1 MRMIYSFVVRWMILI
16 LIVNNSFMRKPMRY
30 KIGLASLILLLSF
43 FSANLYAQTS
53 QPTPIPQLLLQW
65 NADLAQ
71 SNQSLTDPD
80 LDDETLKHLREHL
93 NGLRSDAISARDQIA
108 TEVAPLNNELT
119 ALGPPPAEDAPA
131 EAGSI
136 AGKRKAL
143 NDQLAVIDGE
153 AKELEL
159 VISNADDALDKLS
172 ALRIRRFTQ
181 ATFSHGL
188 SALAPEVWQRG
199 IPDIDAKVT
208 ALQDQFHNWL
218 SQETDELFQQKLLYL
233 LIAVIG
239 ILAIVWPF
247 TRWFSRQFGRTS
259 NVQIPT
265 YVELL
270 RAALAVGFVRCL
282 LPISITTAT
291 YLVLEHEFEW
301 TLSVHAFALSAFK
314 ALCMI
319 ILVAA
324 VSRAML
330 APSNGR
336 WRLMPLNDA
345 DANYV
350 HRVIVGLAWVFAF
363 DLLLD
368 TWFAAGGVSLEL
380 TILRKFLV
388 GLLIAGLLLALLMRR
403 QLWRMDIQ
411 HRRKMSDQAAMWRWL
426 RALMGMLVL
435 MIPVSAMAGYVALS
449 RLLGTQIVLTGGL
462 YILVGVVIALC
473 TELIEEL
480 LSQKTEIGAKIR
492 NNLELTD
499 EGSELLVFWLKA
511 AIISVIYISAIL
523 TLLVIWGAGGED
535 LNLWLYKV
543 LMGFEVGGVTISIA
557 TIFFAIVLFS
567 VILLLTRL
575 LQRFLEHVILPKTRL
590 DLGIQNSIRASIGYI
605 GFILSAGFA
614 ISTLGIDLSKL
625 AIIAGALSVGIGF
638 GLQNVVNN
646 FVSGLILLIER
657 PIKVGDWVVVNDRQG
672 YVKNIN
678 VRATEIQTFDR
689 ASVFIPNSN
698 LISNPLLNW
707 THADKTGRV
716 VVPVGVAYGTDTR
729 KVQKLLIAVAE
740 AHPFVLRS
748 MPASVLFKGFGDSC
762 LNFELRAF
770 VQDVDK
776 VTTVSSDICFEIDA
790 AFKREAI
797 EMPYPQQDVHWRDI
811 ERLENLVSKIL
822 NEKGSSASPKLDM

>member
-1 MRMIYSFVVRWMILI
+1 
-16 LIVNNSFMRKPMRY
+16 MRY
-30 KIGLASLILLLSF
+30 KIWLVCFTVLLS
-43 FSANLYAQTS
+43 AVVGNLYAQTNQS
-53 QPTPIPQLLLQW
+53 TPVAQLLLQW

-71 SNQSLTDPD
+71 SNKSLADPD

-93 NGLRSDAISARDQIA
+93 NELQSNAGSVRDQIV
-108 TEVAPLNNELT
+108 TEVTPLRNELT
-119 ALGPPPAEDAPA
+119 ALGPPPAQ
-131 EAGSI
+131 AGTTESGGV
-136 AGKRKAL
+136 ANKRKAL
-143 NDQLAVIDGE
+143 NDQLAVIEGQ

-159 VISNADDALDKLS
+159 VISSSDDALDKLS
-172 ALRIRRFTQ
+172 ALRIQRFTQ
-181 ATFSHGL
+181 ETFTRGL

-199 IPDIDAKVT
+199 VPDIQIKLATLK
-208 ALQDQFHNWL
+208 DQFQSWKSH
-218 SQETDELFQQKLLYL
+218 ETDHALKKSLLHL
-233 LIAVIG
+233 LVTVIST
-239 ILAIVWPF
+239 LALVWPF
-247 TRWFSRQFGRTS
+247 SRWFSKRFGRTS
-259 NVQIPT
+259 NLQTPT

-270 RAALAVGFVRCL
+270 RAALAVGFLRCL
-282 LPISITTAT
+282 LPMSITTSVF
-291 YLVLEHEFEW
+291 LILEHEFQWIQSE
-301 TLSVHAFALSAFK
+301 HDFALSILK

-330 APSNGR
+330 APFKGR

-345 DANYV
+345 DAYYV
-350 HRVIVGLAWVFAF
+350 HRVIVGLAWVFAI
-363 DLLLD
+363 DLILD
-368 TWFAAGGVSLEL
+368 SWFAADGVSLEL

-388 GLLIAGLLLALLMRR
+388 GLLIAGFLLALLMRR

-411 HRRKMSDQAAMWRWL
+411 HRRKKSDKATMWRWL

-435 MIPVSAMAGYVALS
+435 MIPVSAMAGYVTLS

-462 YILVGVVIALC
+462 YILVGVVIALF

-480 LSQKTEIGAKIR
+480 LSSKSEIGTKIR
-492 NNLELTD
+492 HNLELTD
-499 EGSELLVFWLKA
+499 DGSELLVFWLKA
-511 AIISVIYISAIL
+511 AIISVVYLSAIL

-535 LNLWLYKV
+535 LNVWLYKV
-543 LMGFEVGGVTISIA
+543 LLGFTVGGVTISIA
-557 TIFFAIVLFS
+557 TIFLAIVLFS
-567 VILLLTRL
+567 GILLLTRL
-575 LQRFLEHVILPKTRL
+575 LQRFMEHVILPKTRL

-605 GFILSAGFA
+605 GFIIAGGFA
-614 ISTLGIDLSKL
+614 ISILGIDLSKL

-657 PIKVGDWVVVNDRQG
+657 PIKVGDWVVVNDSQG

-716 VVPVGVAYGTDTR
+716 IVPVGVAYGTEPR
-729 KVQKLLIAVAE
+729 QVEAILLQIAK
-740 AHPFVLRS
+740 AHPAVLEALQ
-748 MPASVLFKGFGDSC
+748 PTVLFKGFGDSC

-770 VQDVDK
+770 VLDVDK
-776 VTTVSSDICFEIDA
+776 VLTVSSDLCYAIDA
-790 AFKREAI
+790 AFRQAGI
-797 EMPYPQQDVHWRDI
+797 EIPFPQQDVHWRDM
-811 ERLENLVSKIL
+811 ERLENLVAKVLAQRI
-822 NEKGSSASPKLDM
+822 